1 MNEILT
7 YLAIGVGLLFL
18 ALLIPGL
25 KLIAEGLIRA
35 GLDFFIEIL
44 KHKGTFLIWAI
55 KTLAGDHSRVLQHAM
70 QSQEVLDPTQKARR
84 SSDGYV
90 E

>member
-18 ALLIPGL
+18 ALLVPGL
-25 KLIAEGLIRA
+25 KLIAEGIIRA

-55 KTLAGDHSRVLQHAM
+55 KTLAGDHSRVFQHAL
-70 QSQEVLDPTQKARR
+70 QTEEVLDPTQKARR
-84 SSDGYV
+84 SAEGH
-90 E
+90 